1 MMQVIENQKFDQERA
16 LYGSQDLMVKDS
28 APSAAVR

>member
-16 LYGSQDLMVKDS
+16 LYGSQDLMVERFC
-28 APSAAVR
+28 V